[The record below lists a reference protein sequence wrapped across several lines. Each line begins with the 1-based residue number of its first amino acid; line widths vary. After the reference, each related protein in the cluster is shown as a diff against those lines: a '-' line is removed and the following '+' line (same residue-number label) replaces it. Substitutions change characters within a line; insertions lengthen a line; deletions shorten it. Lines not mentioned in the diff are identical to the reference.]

1 MDFDEGGDHF
11 PCFASG
17 HNGGHRVLS
26 SGGRMPST
34 ILLTVAL
41 LLAAGTALAKMS
53 ECDARCENTYKY
65 CTTSGKMSQRACMVE
80 LEKCRKACLKQKKK
94 EGG

>member
-1 MDFDEGGDHF
+1 
-11 PCFASG
+11 
-17 HNGGHRVLS
+17 
-26 SGGRMPST
+26 MPPR
-34 ILLTVAL
+34 ILITAAF
-41 LLAAGTALAKMS
+41 LLASGTALAKMS

-94 EGG
+94 EEG